1 MQEYCTVQVA
11 WRFWIYISIAI
22 SLLGMQLINL
32 AHRLSRSNTVNPQT
46 SITGIHI
53 VSAIC
58 SSHQSNLHTHLKP
71 HGLGHQPFPSNMA
84 DNNPPTF
91 HFYAYTPSLAAAVI
105 FIILFALTTALHAH
119 QLFKIRA
126 WYLIPIVIGGLCTH
140 LSLPC
145 LPTQTSP
152 HSLIKGSQLNL
163 SAILAAQSPA
173 SRVVIGRSGRILCK
187 ACSYY

>member
-1 MQEYCTVQVA
+1 M
-11 WRFWIYISIAI
+11 YISIAI
-22 SLLGMQLINL
+22 SLLRMQLINL
-32 AHRLSRSNTVNPQT
+32 SHRLSRSNTVNPQA

-53 VSAIC
+53 VSTIC
-58 SSHQSNLHTHLKP
+58 ISIQSNLHTHLNP
-71 HGLGHQPFPSNMA
+71 TISVISPYPSNMA
-84 DNNPPTF
+84 DNNPTTF

-119 QLFKIRA
+119 QLSKIRA

-152 HSLIKGSQLNL
+152 HSLIKSSQLNL
-163 SAILAAQSPA
+163 SATLAAQSLA
-173 SRVVIGRSGRILCK
+173 SRVVIGHSGRILCK
-187 ACSYY
+187 AYSYY